1 MWENTINI
9 LQEYGDK
16 FVALYKQNLEN
27 SGRIATGNLIN
38 SIQTRIETSDTSLIL
53 YINLEDYYQYVENGR
68 SAGSFPP
75 VDKIKEWIQ
84 AKPILPREENGKLPT
99 EEQLAFLIGRK
110 IQREGFEGTHDL
122 ERTKETLQ
130 MEFETR
136 IQEALKEDFKK
147 EFIL

>member
-9 LQEYGDK
+9 LQEYGEK
-16 FVALYKQNLEN
+16 FVELYKQNLEN
-27 SGRIATGNLIN
+27 SGRKATGNLIN
-38 SIQTRIETSDTSLIL
+38 SISTRIETGDYKLEVF
-53 YINLEDYYQYVENGR
+53 INLEDYYQYVENGR

-122 ERTKETLQ
+122 QKTKDALQ
-130 MEFETR
+130 IEFETR

-147 EFIL
+147 EFVL